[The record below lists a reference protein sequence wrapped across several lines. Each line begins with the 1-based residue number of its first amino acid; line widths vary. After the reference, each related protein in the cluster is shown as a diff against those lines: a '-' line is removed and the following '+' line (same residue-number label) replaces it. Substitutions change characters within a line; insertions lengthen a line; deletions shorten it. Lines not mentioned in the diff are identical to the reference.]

1 MIDEFAKNT
10 GVSRKI
16 ILSDGSEWNGAVTQ
30 VSGDNILW
38 ITLDEAPP
46 MTEVF
51 AKFSNPANLQVI
63 ETVLEIPNAF
73 YEEKNAYKGF
83 TEMTDISSRGTEI
96 KIRLRIP
103 R

>member
-30 VSGDNILW
+30 VSGGDILW
-38 ITLDEAPP
+38 VTLDDAPT

-51 AKFSNPANLQVI
+51 AKFSDPANLKVI
-63 ETVLEIPNAF
+63 ETVLSIPNAF
-73 YEEKNAYKGF
+73 YEEKKTYEGF
-83 TEMTDISSRGTEI
+83 TEMTDISSRGTALSL
-96 KIRLRIP
+96 RLQIP
-103 R
+103 H